1 MLPAVVSAHDRWAAR
16 VPTGLLN
23 RWLRALERHHPP
35 PRQAPKGGSKPG
47 AQISGGAVK
56 LKYMTQLKGRPP
68 TFAIWANRAEA
79 LRPDYLAFLR
89 NNLRDE
95 FGFQGIPMRLLLR
108 STNVSL
114 RDRLETK
121 AATAKT
127 TAAKT
132 RKEKPAADDDNDSDD
147 GNADSLTTP
156 AKMTENVTVKITP
169 ARAPAPKVP
178 KHKQPHTVRLGQRRR
193 HQSSKGRPPGT
204 KAQRGM

>member
-1 MLPAVVSAHDRWAAR
+1 VDRLLPAVLSAHDRWAAR

-47 AQISGGAVK
+47 QVTSGGAVR

-68 TFAIWANRAEA
+68 TFAVWVNRAEA
-79 LRPDYLAFLR
+79 LRADYLAFLR

-108 STNVSL
+108 STNTSL
-114 RDRLETK
+114 SDRIGAKTAAAK

-127 TAAKT
+127 AQLARKHPPPAAALGGDESVAAKAT
-132 RKEKPAADDDNDSDD
+132 KPAA
-147 GNADSLTTP
+147 
-156 AKMTENVTVKITP
+156 VTVKVTP
-169 ARAPAPKVP
+169 ARAPTVP
-178 KHKQPHTVRLGQRRR
+178 KHRQPHKVRLGGKRRA
-193 HQSSKGRPPGT
+193 QSSKGKPAGT
-204 KAQRGM
+204 AAQRGL